1 MCLKPFFTERMIP
14 VQLSDCRRHSAADE
28 VFVHTVFPLQLEYMN
43 GKHFFI
49 NQTDDVKHF

>member
-1 MCLKPFFTERMIP
+1 MKPFFTERMIP